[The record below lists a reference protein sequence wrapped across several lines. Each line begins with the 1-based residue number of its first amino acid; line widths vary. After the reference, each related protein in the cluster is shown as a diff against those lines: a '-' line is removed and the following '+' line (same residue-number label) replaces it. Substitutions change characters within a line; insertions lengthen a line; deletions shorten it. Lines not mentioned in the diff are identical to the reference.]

1 MSTIQ
6 LTFDFRA
13 DDLAEQIVS
22 TLPYDEVVKLVMS
35 VLDHAATAELDEEL
49 VARIW
54 RGLQGCYEEG
64 DRPTIEDLLARY
76 PKED

>member
-6 LTFDFRA
+6 LTFDFKA

-22 TLPYDEVVKLVMS
+22 TLPYAEVVKLVMS
-35 VLDHAATAELDEEL
+35 VLDLAATAELDEEL

-54 RGLQGCYEEG
+54 RGLQGCYDADDQPTLEE
-64 DRPTIEDLLARY
+64 LLARY
-76 PKED
+76 PA